1 MLDKISSNIFYI
13 LLAFL
18 PISFVIGSS
27 VSLTNVIIFDLFFI
41 IFLFYKKEY
50 EWIKKPIIKILII
63 FYCYLIVNTFLSID
77 GNLGI
82 YRNLGF
88 IRLIILFIGINYF
101 FYHYKFNKILL
112 VWTIVILTIV
122 VDVFVEKYFGANI
135 LGFGK
140 GNDRVVSFFKDE
152 AIPGGFIFSFSFILY
167 GFFLSNYKKVSRYTK
182 LFILIFIPII
192 LLSVILTGERSN
204 SLKIIIGF
212 LIFIFLL
219 ENISFKNKILF
230 CLLTA
235 LSIAFFISTND
246 FLKNRMYV
254 SIMHSAS
261 TFVSSFNHGKPQDN
275 PSGNIYAKLYRSG
288 YDIFKTKPIFGV
300 GNKNYRLASC
310 EMDKYARGPH
320 LNLNDYVCNTH
331 PHQVYFEFLSEHGI
345 IGTIILLSLFFLI
358 FFSSIKR
365 LMLENNYIG
374 IGCYSY
380 LLTAFI
386 PLLPSG
392 SFFSDY
398 NISLLF
404 INLSIMYAS
413 SKKLNIFRK

>member
-1 MLDKISSNIFYI
+1 
-13 LLAFL
+13 
-18 PISFVIGSS
+18 
-27 VSLTNVIIFDLFFI
+27 
-41 IFLFYKKEY
+41 
-50 EWIKKPIIKILII
+50 
-63 FYCYLIVNTFLSID
+63 
-77 GNLGI
+77 
-82 YRNLGF
+82 
-88 IRLIILFIGINYF
+88 
-101 FYHYKFNKILL
+101 
-112 VWTIVILTIV
+112 
-122 VDVFVEKYFGANI
+122 
-135 LGFGK
+135 
-140 GNDRVVSFFKDE
+140 
-152 AIPGGFIFSFSFILY
+152 
-167 GFFLSNYKKVSRYTK
+167 
-182 LFILIFIPII
+182 
-192 LLSVILTGERSN
+192 
-204 SLKIIIGF
+204 
-212 LIFIFLL
+212 
-219 ENISFKNKILF
+219 
-230 CLLTA
+230 
-235 LSIAFFISTND
+235 
-246 FLKNRMYV
+246 
-254 SIMHSAS
+254 MHSAS

-398 NISLLF
+398 SISLLF